1 MKNIFRKILTLI
13 KGSVIT
19 KEGKESSTRIMS
31 YVISAIIVIFC
42 FVFIGLE
49 ISAAIVALIETDK
62 YVISNEII
70 IIFGSLL
77 TQQLALLGITKSN
90 ETSQFKAQKEVEK
103 VTNGN
108 TNTPSKPD
116 PTTVQEQ
123 P

>member
-1 MKNIFRKILTLI
+1 M
-13 KGSVIT
+13 KGSVMT
-19 KEGKESSTRIMS
+19 KSGKESSTRIMS

-49 ISAAIVALIETDK
+49 ISSAVIALIETGK
-62 YVISNEII
+62 YVLSNEIL

-77 TQQLALLGITKSN
+77 TQQLALLGITKIN

-103 VTNGN
+103 
-108 TNTPSKPD
+108 
-116 PTTVQEQ
+116 TTTKQPEPQEQ